1 MITAEKKA
9 AAAKKAP
16 AKKKEEKKIRN
27 AWLKYTEEQKKEA
40 FTVSEGY
47 KKFISDCKTER
58 ECVDEVV
65 RQAQAAGYKDLFSVK
80 KVKPGDKLYAVNMG
94 KTVVLFVA
102 GTKPL
107 EDGMKILGAH
117 IDSPRIDIKQIPLY
131 EETEMAFL
139 DTHYYGGIKKYQWV
153 TLPLAIHGVFVK
165 KDGTVVPVSIGEK
178 EDDPVVGI
186 SDLLVHLSA
195 DQMQKTASKVIEGED
210 LNVNVGSIPLADEEK
225 EAVKKNILKLLKE
238 QYDVEED
245 DFISAELE
253 VVPAGRARDYGLDR
267 SMVYGYGQD
276 DRVCAYTSMLA
287 LFGVESTDR
296 TAVCILVDKEEVGSI
311 GATGMHSKFF
321 ENVVAELMDRMG
333 DYSELKVRRA
343 LSNSVMLSSDV
354 SAAFDPN
361 YPGVN
366 EKKNTAYFAH
376 GLVFNKYTGSRG
388 KSGCNDANAEFMAAI
403 RAALEKNDVVFQTS
417 ELGKV
422 DQGGGGTIAY
432 IMAQYNMQVIDSG
445 VPVLNMHAPWEI
457 TSKADVY
464 EAMRGYGAFLKEM

>member
-1 MITAEKKA
+1 MAEKKA

-16 AKKKEEKKIRN
+16 AKKKEEKKSRN